1 MAGPLLT
8 GDQPLVGLGGTVLG
22 SARCL
27 GLVLAS
33 WLVSVLPVL
42 AFTSLALLFSV
53 ATRHGIAGVLGP
65 VLVGLVMQLLALV
78 GSGSW
83 VHARLVASAF
93 DDWRGL
99 LTGHVF
105 YGPLIL
111 ESVVSVAW
119 VVVCLGASWVL
130 FRRRDFAGTP
140 VARRPGWVV
149 AVRVVVGSAALI
161 AVLAAATS
169 LGPAAITESRLEAS
183 MTPTFN
189 GLTLLQQRLL
199 GRSVPS
205 GAKLRIVTESSNRRH
220 NSTLEAS
227 AAASVVWSL
236 YSGAL
241 TALAPGKVIECR
253 VMIELVAVHRRS

>member
-1 MAGPLLT
+1 M
-8 GDQPLVGLGGTVLG
+8 
-22 SARCL
+22 
-27 GLVLAS
+27 
-33 WLVSVLPVL
+33 
-42 AFTSLALLFSV
+42 
-53 ATRHGIAGVLGP
+53 LGP

-83 VHARLVASAF
+83 VHALLVASAF
-93 DDWRGL
+93 DGWHGL

-111 ESVVSVAW
+111 RALSASHGWWYAW
-119 VVVCLGASWVL
+119 APRGCSSAAAIST
-130 FRRRDFAGTP
+130 GTP

-149 AVRVVVGSAALI
+149 TVRVVVGSAALI

-189 GLTLLQQRLL
+189 SLTLLQQRLL

-205 GAKLRIVTESSNRRH
+205 GAKLRRLPTCRRRAGTSQGPDDDWVCTLDVFIPQAGAQPFQLTPVTYDMSVKSNGCYKAEAPPSFVGQQLMRDARGH
-220 NSTLEAS
+220 N
-227 AAASVVWSL
+227 VVNPLFTIYGCFDTS
-236 YSGAL
+236 
-241 TALAPGKVIECR
+241 
-253 VMIELVAVHRRS
+253 